1 MMDLK
6 GGFMKYI
13 TPCLKTERLIL
24 KRGTLEDYVKVYEY
38 DFTYLRN
45 INGEFKYVKFDPKR
59 LQEYVTYADET
70 EFAMDFIVYLKD
82 NNEPIGNIV
91 VDLYNKEFNSLE
103 ISCNLHPTYWHK
115 GYMTEAII
123 EIMRYIFDNLDID
136 NIIYGYAEKNYKSK
150 GLSDKLGFEFLK
162 EYKMHYK
169 RIDKDVQEIETI
181 MSKKR
186 FRELY
191 SSKTQNTL

>member
-1 MMDLK
+1 
-6 GGFMKYI
+6 
-13 TPCLKTERLIL
+13 
-24 KRGTLEDYVKVYEY
+24 
-38 DFTYLRN
+38 
-45 INGEFKYVKFDPKR
+45 
-59 LQEYVTYADET
+59 
-70 EFAMDFIVYLKD
+70 MDFIVYLKD

-91 VDLYNKEFNSLE
+91 VDRYNKEFNSLE